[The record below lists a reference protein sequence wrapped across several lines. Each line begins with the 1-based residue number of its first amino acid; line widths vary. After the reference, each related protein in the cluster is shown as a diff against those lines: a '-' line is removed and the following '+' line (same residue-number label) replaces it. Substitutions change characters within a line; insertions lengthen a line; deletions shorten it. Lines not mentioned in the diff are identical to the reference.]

1 MIIEDRI
8 KAFEKL
14 GDFLMD
20 FCNENPNSNHPLE
33 TTIKSSSSYNG
44 WFTSS
49 NIRSSIS
56 AICIN
61 LSYTKLSSWLS
72 SYSIPVEAKKNVSII
87 MAGNRNILFCL
98 NRY

>member
-1 MIIEDRI
+1 MIIENRI

-14 GDFLMD
+14 GDFLLD

-33 TTIKSSSSYNG
+33 TIIKSSASFNG

-61 LSYTKLSSWLS
+61 LSSAKLYSWLS
-72 SYSIPVEAKKNVSII
+72 SYSIPFEAKK
-87 MAGNRNILFCL
+87 MYLL
-98 NRY
+98 